1 MKPRSAAVLAFL
13 LLISTSLRAR
23 QEDDKRKK
31 IDLHTYYRHAGWI
44 MAPAMADDPNAPEPT
59 ITHSVL
65 QSLLQAVEPETGKP
79 YQGTV
84 DPPTCK
90 PSDLRIAFRL
100 EKKEFLL
107 GEPLLV
113 EFRVELDGPGYYE
126 WSIGG
131 NSTLGR
137 DDTFSFLMRNHDG
150 TVVQDPYEKPK
161 FYGGGLTFQHEV
173 KNGAPVT
180 SWLAIQRW
188 CAIDRPGT
196 YDLYCVS
203 AKYQQLVIG

>member
-44 MAPAMADDPNAPEPT
+44 MAPATADDPNAAEPT
-59 ITHSVL
+59 LTHSVV

-131 NSTLGR
+131 NSRTLGR

-150 TVVQDPYEKPK
+150 TVVPDPYEKSKILHGWTHIP
-161 FYGGGLTFQHEV
+161 
-173 KNGAPVT
+173 A
-180 SWLAIQRW
+180 
-188 CAIDRPGT
+188 
-196 YDLYCVS
+196 
-203 AKYQQLVIG
+203 